1 MNHKRNV
8 VYIGITRNLVKRVW
22 EHKQD
27 LVGGFTATYKVH
39 TLVYFEV
46 FEDPQS
52 AIQREKQLKKWSRQK
67 KNALIATINPTL
79 KDLYPSII

>member
-27 LVGGFTATYKVH
+27 LVEGFTATYKVH